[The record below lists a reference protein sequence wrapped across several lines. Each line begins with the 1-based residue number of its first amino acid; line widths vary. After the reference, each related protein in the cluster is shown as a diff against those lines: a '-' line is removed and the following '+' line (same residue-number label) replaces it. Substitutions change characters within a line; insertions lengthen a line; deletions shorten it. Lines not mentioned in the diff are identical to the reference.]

1 MLRTPS
7 KADQKDRGVN
17 SPIPTISEQIL
28 EQKQKEK
35 TKVMEE
41 KLKVLVH
48 QRGAVK
54 GKLTRIRNALEDND
68 DVPNNN
74 LKNVHF
80 LQQHSKTVELCYGEY
95 NELQNSIYALALSDE
110 RRSEQE
116 QRFIEFESLYND
128 LSIRLAMLLGDARQP
143 APTVPALM
151 PPQYPT
157 APTPTA
163 PHVVPQLKAPLPTFD
178 GTYESWFS
186 FKCMFQ
192 TIMAR
197 YENESPAIKLYHL
210 RNSLVGKAAGII
222 DQDII
227 NNNDYAA
234 AWAILTERFEDK
246 RLIEDKH
253 IEALFTLPK
262 VPKENSS
269 DLRRLLDTCVKNV
282 EALKK
287 LGLPV
292 SGLGERMVVN
302 LVASKMD
309 NDTRKAWEAEQKSG
323 VPLDY
328 AGTIEF
334 LKKQCRILEKM
345 EANSKPVDIA
355 KPVRPAVKSKTLM
368 MTSEQKCTMCDNK
381 HELYKC
387 ELFKKN
393 SVNEKYNHLRKFG
406 LCFNCM
412 QKGHRTTDCSSSN
425 SCRKCSKRHHTLLH
439 PEDRKPDEP
448 QVKAPPSSREET
460 AVRPTDEHRARSE
473 QPSIGTPEA
482 DRSEQNLA
490 LCTTVVTPKKQTL
503 LSTAVI
509 LVYGRSGVPFPCRT
523 LIDSCSQNNFITE
536 RFANLLALRKHS
548 SDYLVSSLNGGSTK
562 IRHVLRTT
570 IKSRLSDYSAKL
582 EFLIAPRITADLPS
596 KSFDTSH
603 WNLPAESILADP
615 TFNKKGRV
623 DMLLGAETFW
633 DLMKSGRIKLA
644 ENLPSLTATELG
656 YVVGGVLSERDPVIA
671 RTFCNVMEEENLN
684 VTLRRFWEIE
694 GADNFRTS
702 SATKSNDC
710 IEHFQRTHTRDSE
723 GRFIVRLPFN
733 ERKGELGESLEMATR
748 RFLSLERRLDQHP
761 DLKQEYSAF
770 IAEYESLGHMK
781 QVEANLNEAP
791 GTTYYLPHHCVLRPG
806 STTTKLRV
814 VFDGSAP
821 TTTGVSINDA
831 LQVGPT
837 VQADLESILLNFR
850 SFRYVFTVDVPK
862 MFRQIRVHNDDAPY
876 QRILY
881 RTTRSSPLKVFQL
894 QTVTY
899 GLASSPFLAT
909 MSLCQLAEDG
919 REKFPSGAAVIKRS
933 CYIDDALSG
942 GHTKDEAIALCKE
955 FEELLHTGGFEAHK
969 WCANAKEILEHI
981 PAHLRG
987 TDFNVNDG
995 KTPVVKTLGIAWNP
1009 EEDWFTMQVEPITN
1023 DRQRLTR
1030 KQILS
1035 DIAKIFD
1042 PLGFVGPVITA
1053 AKLIFREVGLLNLN
1067 WDDEVPKDLAK
1078 RWHTFREEL
1087 CVLNDLKIRRWI
1099 DGEDANHIELHG
1111 FGDSSDD
1118 AYGACLYTRLVHT
1131 NGSVTMRLI
1140 CSKSRLL
1147 PKKLG
1152 KTKAITTPRAE
1163 LLAAV
1168 LLSRMV
1174 AKVMDAV
1181 DLRFTSVTLWSD
1193 STIVLSWI
1201 QKAPAVLQQFVS
1213 NRVREIQQLT
1223 NQYNWRYIS
1232 TDDNPA
1238 DLISRGERPKNLIQR
1253 GIWWYGPAALQISN
1267 VSVDQPPLVPESE
1280 LPEIRPSTCLAAV
1293 ISTERLP
1300 IFERIGNFAKLQRC
1314 MVYVVRFAHYIISRK
1329 KKLIKGR
1336 PTAQETADA
1345 LKLIIR
1351 LVQREA
1357 FQNEISALQEG
1368 SDAKHRL
1375 RNLNPFI
1382 DPEDDVLRVGGRIKR
1397 AFIPFDSRHQM
1408 LLPAK
1413 HPVTEALVRY
1423 QHEENLH
1430 AGQKALL
1437 AVIRQRYWPL
1447 NVKSTIRKVIKACV
1461 TCFRVNPTKTTQLM
1475 GDLPSYRVQPAPVFA
1490 HTGIDFAGPFHIK
1503 SHTGLRKAIITK
1515 GYLCLFVCMSTR
1527 ALHIEVVSDLTTEG
1541 FLAAL
1546 KRFVGRRGLVSKI
1559 YSDNAT
1565 NFVGSQTELEKLATL
1580 FSEEQ
1585 HTKRVDEFCRTKG
1598 IEWSFIPPRSP
1609 HFGGIWEAGVK
1620 SVKFHLKRIV
1630 GSRSLTFEELTTTV
1644 VQIEAQ
1650 LNSRPL
1656 TQCSDDPNDLTA
1668 ISPAHFLIGREMQCI
1683 PEPSY
1688 LNLRESA
1695 LSRWQL
1701 VQAMQQQFWKRWTSE
1716 YLPELQNRQK
1726 WFKVTQIRIGALVL
1740 IVDPNA
1746 PPMQWQLAR
1755 IIALHPGRDNVIRV
1769 VTLKT
1774 PKGEC
1779 KRAVTEICLLPLD
1792 KDLVEG

>member
-723 GRFIVRLPFN
+723 G
-733 ERKGELGESLEMATR
+733 
-748 RFLSLERRLDQHP
+748 
-761 DLKQEYSAF
+761 
-770 IAEYESLGHMK
+770 
-781 QVEANLNEAP
+781 
-791 GTTYYLPHHCVLRPG
+791 
-806 STTTKLRV
+806 
-814 VFDGSAP
+814 
-821 TTTGVSINDA
+821 
-831 LQVGPT
+831 
-837 VQADLESILLNFR
+837 
-850 SFRYVFTVDVPK
+850 
-862 MFRQIRVHNDDAPY
+862 
-876 QRILY
+876 
-881 RTTRSSPLKVFQL
+881 
-894 QTVTY
+894 
-899 GLASSPFLAT
+899 
-909 MSLCQLAEDG
+909 
-919 REKFPSGAAVIKRS
+919 
-933 CYIDDALSG
+933 
-942 GHTKDEAIALCKE
+942 
-955 FEELLHTGGFEAHK
+955 
-969 WCANAKEILEHI
+969 
-981 PAHLRG
+981 
-987 TDFNVNDG
+987 
-995 KTPVVKTLGIAWNP
+995 
-1009 EEDWFTMQVEPITN
+1009 
-1023 DRQRLTR
+1023 
-1030 KQILS
+1030 
-1035 DIAKIFD
+1035 
-1042 PLGFVGPVITA
+1042 
-1053 AKLIFREVGLLNLN
+1053 
-1067 WDDEVPKDLAK
+1067 
-1078 RWHTFREEL
+1078 
-1087 CVLNDLKIRRWI
+1087 
-1099 DGEDANHIELHG
+1099 
-1111 FGDSSDD
+1111 
-1118 AYGACLYTRLVHT
+1118 
-1131 NGSVTMRLI
+1131 
-1140 CSKSRLL
+1140 SKSRLL

-1267 VSVDQPPLVPESE
+1267 VSVDQPPLVPETAKLHQLKMIPSSSPLWYSVSHDFPAFRS
-1280 LPEIRPSTCLAAV
+1280 LPETS
-1293 ISTERLP
+1293 E
-1300 IFERIGNFAKLQRC
+1300 NN
-1314 MVYVVRFAHYIISRK
+1314 
-1329 KKLIKGR
+1329 KKL
-1336 PTAQETADA
+1336 
-1345 LKLIIR
+1345 
-1351 LVQREA
+1351 
-1357 FQNEISALQEG
+1357 
-1368 SDAKHRL
+1368 
-1375 RNLNPFI
+1375 
-1382 DPEDDVLRVGGRIKR
+1382 
-1397 AFIPFDSRHQM
+1397 
-1408 LLPAK
+1408 
-1413 HPVTEALVRY
+1413 
-1423 QHEENLH
+1423 
-1430 AGQKALL
+1430 
-1437 AVIRQRYWPL
+1437 
-1447 NVKSTIRKVIKACV
+1447 
-1461 TCFRVNPTKTTQLM
+1461 FRV
-1475 GDLPSYRVQPAPVFA
+1475 
-1490 HTGIDFAGPFHIK
+1490 
-1503 SHTGLRKAIITK
+1503 
-1515 GYLCLFVCMSTR
+1515 
-1527 ALHIEVVSDLTTEG
+1527 
-1541 FLAAL
+1541 
-1546 KRFVGRRGLVSKI
+1546 
-1559 YSDNAT
+1559 AT
-1565 NFVGSQTELEKLATL
+1565 NDT
-1580 FSEEQ
+1580 
-1585 HTKRVDEFCRTKG
+1585 
-1598 IEWSFIPPRSP
+1598 
-1609 HFGGIWEAGVK
+1609 
-1620 SVKFHLKRIV
+1620 
-1630 GSRSLTFEELTTTV
+1630 
-1644 VQIEAQ
+1644 
-1650 LNSRPL
+1650 
-1656 TQCSDDPNDLTA
+1656 
-1668 ISPAHFLIGREMQCI
+1668 
-1683 PEPSY
+1683 
-1688 LNLRESA
+1688 
-1695 LSRWQL
+1695 
-1701 VQAMQQQFWKRWTSE
+1701 
-1716 YLPELQNRQK
+1716 
-1726 WFKVTQIRIGALVL
+1726 
-1740 IVDPNA
+1740 
-1746 PPMQWQLAR
+1746 
-1755 IIALHPGRDNVIRV
+1755 IIAPSQPMANVMINV
-1769 VTLKT
+1769 
-1774 PKGEC
+1774 
-1779 KRAVTEICLLPLD
+1779 
-1792 KDLVEG
+1792 